1 MFFQKSA
8 RYALILPLIALIGCA
23 EQPLSS
29 VAGKGKTVYFD
40 PDIKVPTHYI
50 YRDIT
55 GKRSRGIMESF
66 GLAGAIVG
74 LMAGAASESPGYHR
88 FDAAARKN
96 PIDIQ
101 AVVRRDMESALRTAT
116 FLKAS
121 TTPNADTTLKIEVNG
136 YGVGPVHERELGAV
150 IVAKATL
157 TGRDGKEIWN
167 KDAWAA
173 SDTTTTLENLEANPS
188 LWPKMA
194 KEASAALARQMILYT
209 SKTPRTAAEPFM

>member
-1 MFFQKSA
+1 MFLQKYA
-8 RYALILPLIALIGCA
+8 RYALVLSLIALVGCA
-23 EQPLSS
+23 QQPLSS
-29 VAGKGKTVYFD
+29 VAGKGKTVYLD
-40 PDIKVPTHYI
+40 PNIKVPDHYV

-55 GKRSRGIMESF
+55 GKRSRGVMSSF

-96 PIDIQ
+96 PIDIKTL
-101 AVVRRDMESALRTAT
+101 VRRDMEGALRTAT
-116 FLKAS
+116 FLKMS
-121 TTPNADTTLKIEVNG
+121 PTPNADTTLKIEVTG

-150 IVAKATL
+150 ILAKATL
-157 TGRDGKEIWN
+157 MGRDGKEIWK
-167 KDAWAA
+167 KDEWSA

-194 KEASAALARQMILYT
+194 KEASQALAKKMILYT
-209 SKTPRTAAEPFM
+209 SKTTRSNAEPFM